1 MRKIYNICE
10 ELANFFYT
18 NISLIYFENLN
29 VVEYSNF
36 SFPNNFKLTLKNL
49 EEIKNT
55 LLIDDTASLY
65 ILNVELK
72 IGYLSI
78 KDIKKTFF
86 ICIGPF
92 LIEDQLKNNP
102 QLLYKIKKILLFMIF
117 IFISKKIK

>member
-29 VVEYSNF
+29 VIEYSNF

-72 IGYLSI
+72 IAYLSI
-78 KDIKKTFF
+78 KDIKKN
-86 ICIGPF
+86 F
-92 LIEDQLKNNP
+92 LFVLD
-102 QLLYKIKKILLFMIF
+102 LF
-117 IFISKKIK
+117 